1 MNVLNKENLKSILK
15 PFKEK
20 MDSCITEE
28 QLKSELDNYV
38 TEDNATINNSLSIKN
53 NDNDTIATLSAEQN
67 SVKLSIGDNIMAL
80 NTDGELLVNNVN
92 VLSNNSD
99 NNNLFPS
106 SIKYIDDNYTR
117 MPDLP
122 FNFSEGTA
130 VAVGTDIYL
139 LGSFSYKSK
148 YKYNTLTN
156 TYTKLA
162 VLDYSPTNGDAVNIG
177 NFIYLVGCKPSNNSH
192 YIYNYKYDIATDTC
206 SKLADIPY
214 DFKNG
219 SAVAIGN
226 DIYLLGPEDCNSHS
240 YNYKYDT
247 LTNTYSKNKDI
258 PYYFENGSAVAI
270 GKKIY
275 LLGSSDKNAP
285 KNNYKYDPIND
296 SYTKLADIP
305 YSFKQGSAIIIN
317 NDIYLLGTYDSAPN
331 KVCGY
336 NYKYDTIN
344 DTYSINT
351 QIPYEFYNGDAVV
364 VGNDIFILGGEN
376 DYVLYNY
383 KYTIPH
389 NRITISKK
397 SNYYIYT
404 EFNKSY
410 GPESCIVEIA
420 DNEYYTEYNNKNEI
434 IKSTYPIS
442 SDGTT
447 KMYIKQ
453 GAILNGKTI
462 TVSKEGWQTINIL
475 DYI

>member
-1 MNVLNKENLKSILK
+1 MSIINKDSFEAILR
-15 PFKEK
+15 PFKNK
-20 MDSCITEE
+20 I
-28 QLKSELDNYV
+28 DNLV
-38 TEDNATINNSLSIKN
+38 DKDNASVNNTISINN

-67 SVKLSIGDNIMAL
+67 SVKLSIGDNTMTL
-80 NTDGELLVNNVN
+80 NTDGELLVNDVN
-92 VLSNNSD
+92 VLSNNSNS

-106 SIKYIDDNYTR
+106 SIKYTDDSYTR

-139 LGSFSYKSK
+139 LGSSIYKLK

-177 NFIYLVGCKPSNNSH
+177 NFIYILGCNKPTHDNTH
-192 YIYNYKYDIATDTC
+192 KYNYKYDIATDTC
-206 SKLADIPY
+206 SKLADIPHN
-214 DFKNG
+214 FKNG

-226 DIYLLGPEDCNSHS
+226 DIYLLGPAECDYHS

-258 PYYFENGSAVAI
+258 PYDFYDGSAVAI

-275 LLGSSDKNAP
+275 LLGSRGDKYEKNNY
-285 KNNYKYDPIND
+285 KNNYKYDLIND
-296 SYTKLADIP
+296 SYTKLSDIP
-305 YSFKQGSAIIIN
+305 YDFNQGSAVIIN
-317 NDIYLLGTYDSAPN
+317 NDIYLLGTYDSTSN
-331 KVCGY
+331 KAYGY
-336 NYKYDTIN
+336 NYKYDAIN

-351 QIPYEFYNGDAVV
+351 QIPYGFYNGDAVAI
-364 VGNDIFILGGEN
+364 GNNIFILGGEQ
-376 DYVLYNY
+376 DYTLYNY

-389 NRITISKK
+389 NTITISKK

-447 KMYIKQ
+447 KMYIKS
-453 GAILNGKTI
+453 GAKLNGKTI

-475 DYI
+475 EYI